1 MKRLITCLF
10 TFVVVLGFCTQSI
23 YATSAGTDETNNNSF
38 VGFDENGNLI
48 QYDPEKLEEELAS
61 SMVSTVMLA
70 EETKDVTYGVVNFRV
85 KSSANEITTYTNCA
99 NGQQGYL
106 NGYMMSDGAYLGM
119 VNGKVKFKAAGVTGL
134 VDPSE
139 VQIVDYANA
148 NTISCYKVS
157 KNALYHYVANIISNH
172 ADYYSINYIGSMP
185 SYLSEGTMYYSYDGH
200 YFYADFKTMI
210 QDYKNGVYTNAVN
223 SNAPYYNYFQYLP
236 ARTKTSIT
244 AAQLDQYTS
253 SKVSSGKLLNAGSSL
268 VSNQN
273 KYGVNALIMYSN
285 AVLESG
291 WGKVSWL

>member
-139 VQIVDYANA
+139 VQIVDYVNA

-210 QDYKNGVYTNAVN
+210 QDLINILQVRYRVVN
-223 SNAPYYNYFQYLP
+223 C
-236 ARTKTSIT
+236 
-244 AAQLDQYTS
+244 
-253 SKVSSGKLLNAGSSL
+253 
-268 VSNQN
+268 
-273 KYGVNALIMYSN
+273 
-285 AVLESG
+285 
-291 WGKVSWL
+291 